1 MLLINENYYYYM
13 MIHLSSCDREIIIF
27 KASKAW
33 PLSLIQSL
41 LMHHQII
48 GLCHAMYILSG
59 LMNEYGDWP
68 MYACATSELLGLHG
82 TVV

>member
-13 MIHLSSCDREIIIF
+13 VIHLSSCKSEFIIF
-27 KASKAW
+27 NASKAW

-41 LMHHQII
+41 WMHHQII
-48 GLCHAMYILSG
+48 GVCHALYILSG

-68 MYACATSELLGLHG
+68 MYACAITKLLGQ
-82 TVV
+82 